1 MRLEGRGKKKRE
13 EGGKEKKKRGE
24 EEENLLLITLHCRP
38 WSAFIIRIKLTH
50 ICTPLLKG
58 ARACCALGSA
68 GPFACIVPISPGTT
82 ATAPGS
88 TCIVKIT
95 DTPSKSP
102 WAFLCIVR
110 IVLPAHSALPF
121 PSLFPVTAPF
131 TLALQYCFRLGGRS
145 LVHTLTVIGT
155 IIPEKFHAVAQ

>member
-38 WSAFIIRIKLTH
+38 WSAFFIRIKLTH

-58 ARACCALGSA
+58 ASGCCALGSA

-95 DTPSKSP
+95 DTSSKSTLV
-102 WAFLCIVR
+102 FLYSGLCCLHI
-110 IVLPAHSALPF
+110 AHC
-121 PSLFPVTAPF
+121 
-131 TLALQYCFRLGGRS
+131 LALRCFLSPPRSPWPFNTTFGLGVDH
-145 LVHTLTVIGT
+145 LCTLCL
-155 IIPEKFHAVAQ
+155 Q

>member
-1 MRLEGRGKKKRE
+1 MRVEGRGKKKRE

-38 WSAFIIRIKLTH
+38 WSAFFIRIKLTH

-58 ARACCALGSA
+58 ASGCCALCSA
-68 GPFACIVPISPGTT
+68 GPFACIVPISPGTR

-95 DTPSKSP
+95 DTPSKSTL
-102 WAFLCIVR
+102 AFLCQDCAACTLR
-110 IVLPAHSALPF
+110 IAFFSTVSCDR
-121 PSLFPVTAPF
+121 PVH
-131 TLALQYCFRLGGRS
+131 LGP
-145 LVHTLTVIGT
+145 LILL
-155 IIPEKFHAVAQ
+155 